1 MPLDAFLLF
10 LPACFAVNLAFGPNN
25 LLALTNGA
33 RVGVGRTVLASGGR
47 MIAFALMIA
56 IAGLGLGALLAT
68 SALAFNIVKWAGAA
82 YLVYLGVRLLKAG
95 GPAADVEA
103 AAPRTLAALA
113 RQEFVV
119 AAGNPKAILVFT
131 AFLPQFVDPGAYAL
145 SFTILGATFLVL
157 EAVAIALYALIGARL
172 GAAMA
177 RGRAMAWFNRIS
189 GSLMILFGVLLAFT
203 RRPA

>member
-1 MPLDAFLLF
+1 MPLDSYLLF

-33 RVGVGRTVLASGGR
+33 RVGVGTTVLASGGR
-47 MIAFALMIA
+47 MVAFALMIA

-68 SALAFNIVKWAGAA
+68 SALAFNVVKWAGAA
-82 YLVYLGVRLLKAG
+82 YLVDLGIRLLRAG
-95 GPAADVEA
+95 GPGEA
-103 AAPRTLAALA
+103 AALPAQRSLRALA

-131 AFLPQFVDPGAYAL
+131 AFLPQFVDPGAYTL
-145 SFTILGATFLVL
+145 SFTLLGATFLAL
-157 EAVAIALYALIGARL
+157 EVVAIAIYALLGAKL

-177 RGRAMAWFNRIS
+177 RGRAMVWFNRVS
-189 GSLMILFGVLLAFT
+189 GSLMVAFGILLAFT